1 MAYQVEGL
9 ILSQDAGTAANA
21 VRHANMQADFVSL
34 DNDADALDEALRQL
48 RQRAG
53 GRLPGVISS
62 DAVVTLRVV
71 AAGHAARAGAG
82 HRVRLGQ
89 DCWPQAAAF
98 GHQRLHRT
106 DPQHAV
112 SGAAVLFLFCAAL
125 AGLALV
131 GPLGGDLQ
139 IGARLATG
147 GVDAIVFLRDPMT
160 SPACQPWLFL
170 STCQGF
176 P

>member
-9 ILSQDAGTAANA
+9 ILNTLGQDAGTAANA
-21 VRHANMQADFVSL
+21 VRHGNMQADFVSL
-34 DNDADALDEALRQL
+34 DNDADALDEALRQH
-48 RQRAG
+48 AG
-53 GRLPGVISS
+53 GQLPGVISS
-62 DAVVTLRVV
+62 NAVVTLRVV

-82 HRVRLGQ
+82 HRLRLRQ

-98 GHQRLHRT
+98 CHQRLHRT

-139 IGARLATG
+139 IGASLATG

-160 SPACQPWLFL
+160 SQLASPGCF
-170 STCQGF
+170 
-176 P
+176 